1 MMLLRRTTTAAMRRT
16 QRRHLG
22 YVELERDV
30 VAPQHLAEYRAM
42 LAAHA
47 PQRKRLDK
55 GYLGSF
61 GVDVGRAS
69 SVYHL
74 SVFEDYDER
83 DAREA
88 TETR

>member
-1 MMLLRRTTTAAMRRT
+1 MQYNLLPLKRCKYAIDATHGTKSMMLLRRTTTAAIRRIS

-47 PQRKRLDK
+47 P
-55 GYLGSF
+55 
-61 GVDVGRAS
+61 
-69 SVYHL
+69 
-74 SVFEDYDER
+74 
-83 DAREA
+83 
-88 TETR
+88 